1 MIQKVMLIQPPGRCL
16 IGRDGVITERKH
28 CHPPL
33 GLAYLAAGLRDNG
46 YEVSVLDML
55 AEGYNEERYTEQFV
69 YYGLTTESA
78 VARIAAFKPD
88 IIGISILFSNLA
100 AESFR
105 LVEAFKRHFPD
116 IKILLGGHHPS
127 AMPAKVMERPD
138 VDYVLVGEA
147 DSTLLEL
154 CDALNGKGDIDGV
167 KGLHYR
173 RDDGTVVDTMA
184 NAKPAL
190 DGGDFRYFFRKDGPN
205 PGNLEKLP
213 MPAWDLFPMQA
224 YWSSEVRAGG
234 GDVQR
239 EKYAVM
245 VSTRGCP
252 HVCFYCT
259 SPLMGGYK
267 GYRKRTN
274 EDVVA
279 EIRWLRD
286 TFGVEEIQ
294 FLDDNFFVSKPRVKE
309 LCRLLAE
316 HFPDM
321 VFSVPAGT
329 EINALDEE
337 VIDLLAKANFYR
349 LVLAIE
355 SANPDIQENKIDKQ
369 VDLSRVP
376 EVIRMIKDRGMEAR
390 GYLMIGFPDETRAS
404 IEHTA
409 NFALSLDLDDFA
421 LSVVTPLPGTPV
433 FDEAVE
439 RGLLVDSFNPNDIRY
454 SISSIRI
461 DGMTPEEI
469 EDVRR
474 STWRK
479 HQKRKQERRKAE
491 AGKDVHRRFDGADDF
506 STAGFSEKSVVGFSG
521 FSDESAEQADGA
533 D

>member
-1 MIQKVMLIQPPGRCL
+1 MIRNVMLIQPPGRCL

-46 YEVSVLDML
+46 YGVTVVDML
-55 AEGYNEERYTEQFV
+55 AEGYEEERYTEQFV
-69 YYGLTTESA
+69 YYGLTTEA
-78 VARIAAFKPD
+78 ALARIAAADPD
-88 IIGISILFSNLA
+88 MIGISILFSNLA

-105 LVEAFKRHFPD
+105 LVEAIKRRFPD
-116 IKILLGGHHPS
+116 KKIVLGGHHPS
-127 AMPAKVMERPD
+127 AMPAKVMERPE
-138 VDYVLVGEA
+138 VDFVLVGEA
-147 DSTLLEL
+147 DSTLLQL
-154 CDALNGKGDIDGV
+154 CDALNGRTDIDGV
-167 KGLHYR
+167 KGLFYR
-173 RDDGTVVDTMA
+173 REEGAVVDTMA
-184 NAKPAL
+184 TAASAL
-190 DGGDFRYFFRKDGPN
+190 DGGDYRYFFRKDGPN
-205 PGNLEKLP
+205 PGDLKKLP
-213 MPAWDLFPMQA
+213 KPAWDLFPMQA

-274 EDVVA
+274 EDVIA

-286 TFGVEEIQ
+286 EFGVEEIQ
-294 FLDDNFFVSKPRVKE
+294 FLDDNFFVSKPRVKD

-329 EINALDEE
+329 EVNALDEE
-337 VIDLLAKANFYR
+337 MIDLLAEANFYR

-355 SANPDIQENKIDKQ
+355 SANPEIQADKIDKR

-376 EVIRMIKDRGMEAR
+376 EVIRYIKSRGMEAR
-390 GYLMIGFPDETRAS
+390 GYLMIGFPDETRES

-409 NFALSLDLDDFA
+409 SYALSLDLDDFA

-433 FDEAVE
+433 FDEAVQ
-439 RGLLVDSFNPNDIRY
+439 RGLLVDTFNPNDIRY

-479 HQKRKQERRKAE
+479 HQKRKQDRRAREPGRK
-491 AGKDVHRRFDGADDF
+491 VHRRFDGAGDF
-506 STAGFSEKSVVGFSG
+506 STAGFADKAVVGFSG
-521 FSDESAEQADGA
+521 FSEEQADGA